1 MFCKHAS
8 QERYVS
14 ETQRH
19 QTFCTI
25 DERRHYLIPRR
36 HGRSPEILRHCHMWW
51 VISLPSVYIART
63 NTHPGKRS
71 VRSRHMAVLFNCYH
85 IILCLFS
92 SPSFVFFSKKN
103 DKWKPLL
110 QFCWSCRHC
119 VQKRISTMAAVNIAM
134 SEAPSLQQECLC
146 QKGDRIKKI
155 RGVNEGQICEMCGR
169 LRPSSRSRLGPRNEC
184 VRRKRSAQDVQC

>member
-1 MFCKHAS
+1 MC
-8 QERYVS
+8 
-14 ETQRH
+14 
-19 QTFCTI
+19 
-25 DERRHYLIPRR
+25 
-36 HGRSPEILRHCHMWW
+36 W
-51 VISLPSVYIART
+51 VISLPSVCIART
-63 NTHPGKRS
+63 NTHPGNVCNTASSNALYDRATWPFS
-71 VRSRHMAVLFNCYH
+71 SCH
-85 IILCLFS
+85 IIVCSLRH
-92 SPSFVFFSKKN
+92 FFFFMH
-103 DKWKPLL
+103 LL
-110 QFCWSCRHC
+110 LGCRHC